1 MSRTEIVTG
10 FKNIRWSVRLLV
22 LAAMTSVVFCMVLLN
37 NVTPLASAQP
47 AVPTTGIEAPA
58 LDDAPGDGTND
69 PAAPATTTTAPGA
82 TTTAPASPGT
92 GTTTAPGATTT
103 APADPAEPSKPA
115 PTPVNLDGKENM
127 NTVPGRVA
135 NLSNLSGSL
144 ESCKYLTFCRWSTV
158 GEVPTADISLTN
170 MGQTVQV
177 IAGGLSTFM
186 LTLSIMV
193 FFLMGVG
200 LTLLT
205 SIDFISDV
213 LYIIDYIFA
222 KMTTSLLGMT
232 NNATTALGT
241 MVVISMGF
249 VAVKM
254 LNPKKMSANT
264 MYAGKST
271 GGLNSMMVTI
281 LAIAAF
287 GIMAY
292 QATKNHVDDGELHP
306 AGGQTAP
313 VASKVDRSLVEVGQS
328 NKDSYTS
335 PSDWAVFSP
344 GWIVSSA
351 AYIANMVGG
360 VVAEATDNISGAIS
374 ANFGSDQYNTCDR
387 YVAGMHAAYYNT
399 AAAKNKEGTANVL
412 VQYDNLVTQLYFKNY
427 QWATLGDSRAA
438 QNTWC
443 RLAENQSQSPPADQ
457 FMISRAAGLYKEIVG
472 TGGLGLVHGEANM
485 VADPGDP
492 KYGAIPVQVTGGS
505 YINADGTWTE
515 PQAAREADASGKN
528 SAGQIGQSSANAM
541 NVTGY
546 TFRSQEA
553 SREFIAYYAACDW
566 PNAGGDVQL
575 NPEWVNVERASNDQT
590 KDPMADPSKPFDR
603 QNCVSE
609 QIITNQDGKGFGA
622 ELKSGANDS
631 VMVFLY
637 DDPTPSGGE
646 KVWSGITS
654 FLGIGGGN
662 DKNESILK
670 KFANS
675 STASGSNP
683 ALDFYSNT
691 TGANAVGGS
700 FFSMVAVFMTFLVG
714 KYFTPMLIG
723 GIFAQFIAVA
733 ALSMLVFIMFLL
745 IFPSQKSR
753 KMVKTMFMVI
763 FASLL
768 SGSIVTSFFAFV
780 FALTKLFGF
789 LFNSISPDLVIVQAV
804 ISGLSAWGAFYVIN
818 AAVKKGFG
826 DFDMTDY
833 HTGVQIGA
841 GAIAPA
847 FKELGFD
854 EFFSPLQK
862 GYWSKAPDE
871 DDDQGNQ
878 VHGDDHFT
886 PHQESEDPVAEHGT
900 TDKEADKAAL
910 DAKHA
915 GMSETAV
922 ELDEAAAVEGGADV
936 PMDVVAGGADL
947 LAVGGIAKNH
957 IEDKAKSGLH
967 AMEHGV
973 EATFSP
979 ATEMMKREGL
989 DALSPQQSMDLV
1001 HGSSPLTPDFSPEGL
1016 HGTGIT
1022 IPTPENMHDLGA
1034 NLPGLAS
1041 APGGGIP
1048 LTNQET
1054 AEMFDLQNAL
1064 AMGYGNGP
1072 VSPDGSNPIMDAG
1085 SLAWVAGSSAMLN
1098 QDQIMNAAQIADDY
1112 DAQVDNLRQWGEQF
1126 SQGNL
1131 FDQGGP
1137 SAPDFSPLGQED
1149 MPQLDF
1155 SNGGGFS
1162 EVLEGRQQAANDLMN
1177 DMISTAQSN
1186 PMPNVINND
1195 SWNAFQEV
1203 RDSFV
1208 SQIDSSTSSAVDNLM
1223 DQVDQLS
1230 QVSEVS
1236 ESAMQDAIDNLAS
1249 NMAESAPENAVIGR
1263 ADYSEVLSRIIPNH
1277 TPDSQSWQG

>member
-1 MSRTEIVTG
+1 
-10 FKNIRWSVRLLV
+10 
-22 LAAMTSVVFCMVLLN
+22 MTSVVFCMVLLN

-58 LDDAPGDGTND
+58 LDDAPGDGYDD
-69 PAAPATTTTAPGA
+69 PAAPATM
-82 TTTAPASPGT
+82 TTAPA
-92 GTTTAPGATTT
+92 ATTV
-103 APADPAEPSKPA
+103 PAVTLSSGAEPVSPPKSSFVPIDIDHQSA
-115 PTPVNLDGKENM
+115 M
-127 NTVPGRVA
+127 NTVPGRVV

-492 KYGAIPVQVTGGS
+492 KHGAIPVQVTGGS

-515 PQAAREADASGKN
+515 PEAGRKADESGT
-528 SAGQIGQSSANAM
+528 SSPGQIGQSSANAM
-541 NVTGY
+541 NVIGY
-546 TFRSQEA
+546 NFRGQEA

-575 NPEWVNVERASNDQT
+575 NPEWINVERASNDQT

-637 DDPTPSGGE
+637 HDPKPTLGE
-646 KVWSGITS
+646 QAWNGITS
-654 FLGIGGGN
+654 FIGVGGGN
-662 DKNESILK
+662 DESESIQK
-670 KFANS
+670 KFKNS
-675 STASGSNP
+675 TGPDGSNP
-683 ALDFYSNT
+683 ALDFYTNT

-733 ALSMLVFIMFLL
+733 TLSMLVFIMFLL

-833 HTGVQIGA
+833 HTGVQIAA
-841 GAIAPA
+841 GAMAPA
-847 FKELGFD
+847 FKNLGFD
-854 EFFSPLQK
+854 EFFPPYAK
-862 GYWSKAPDE
+862 GYWSKDPNE
-871 DDDQGNQ
+871 DDDQSNR
-878 VHGDDHFT
+878 VYGDDHFT
-886 PHQESEDPVAEHGT
+886 PHQGSEDPVAEHGT

-922 ELDEAAAVEGGADV
+922 ELDQAAAVEGGADV

-1001 HGSSPLTPDFSPEGL
+1001 RYMSPTAPNFSPAEL
-1016 HGTGIT
+1016 LGTGIT

-1034 NLPGLAS
+1034 NLPGLTS
-1041 APGGGIP
+1041 APEGVAP
-1048 LTNQET
+1048 LSGDKT

-1064 AMGYGNGP
+1064 AMGYGNAST
-1072 VSPDGSNPIMDAG
+1072 SPDRSNPIMDAG

-1098 QDQIMNAAQIADDY
+1098 QDQIINAAEIADNY
-1112 DAQVDNLRQWGEQF
+1112 DAQVDNLRRWGEELLGG
-1126 SQGNL
+1126 SI
-1131 FDQGGP
+1131 FDFGD
-1137 SAPDFSPLGQED
+1137 SDSSPMSGDDSPHIDL
-1149 MPQLDF
+1149 
-1155 SNGGGFS
+1155 SNAVGLREALES
-1162 EVLEGRQQAANDLMN
+1162 RDEVANDLMN
-1177 DMISTAQSN
+1177 DMIAAAEKNPLPGVVDEQSWVAFHAARESFVGEIDRMSEATSKFFLAQEDSQSN
-1186 PMPNVINND
+1186 V
-1195 SWNAFQEV
+1195 V
-1203 RDSFV
+1203 R
-1208 SQIDSSTSSAVDNLM
+1208 AAL
-1223 DQVDQLS
+1223 
-1230 QVSEVS
+1230 E
-1236 ESAMQDAIDNLAS
+1236 DAIGNLANDMQEAAPS
-1249 NMAESAPENAVIGR
+1249 NPLIGR
-1263 ADYSEVLSRIIPNH
+1263 ADFDGVAGRIIR
-1277 TPDSQSWQG
+1277 